1 LTEAKPDVVIDTAA
15 FHNVPVCETDAEASY
30 RVNALGARNVAE
42 IAGEVGAS
50 VVYIST
56 DYVFDGAKQAPYVET
71 DRECPLNVY
80 GASKVAGEQLVRIFN
95 PRHYVVRSTGLY
107 GSKASGK
114 GHTFP
119 RKMLQLAEEKSEVT
133 VVNDQF
139 CTPTYT
145 HDLAEQLIDLVETE
159 NFGTFHMTNEG
170 SCSWFEL
177 TRHIFDLAKVK
188 TPLLPVSSSAFPST
202 VKRPSY
208 SVLENAH
215 LKALGL
221 NRMPHWKDS
230 VSAYLK
236 EVGVL

>member
-1 LTEAKPDVVIDTAA
+1 MIDTAA
-15 FHNVPVCETDAEASY
+15 FHNVPVCETDPESSY
-30 RVNALGARNVAE
+30 RVNSIGARNVAE
-42 IAGEVGAS
+42 IARELGAS
-50 VVYIST
+50 VAFIST

-95 PRHYVVRSTGLY
+95 PRHFVVRSTGLY

-119 RKMLQLAEEKSEVT
+119 RKMLQLAEERDQVT

-145 HDLAEQLIDLVETE
+145 RDLAEQLIDLVETE

-177 TRHIFDLAKVK
+177 TKHVFDLAKVK
-188 TPLLPVSSSAFPST
+188 TPLLPVSSDAFPST
-202 VKRPSY
+202 VSRPSY
-208 SVLENAH
+208 SVLENEH
-215 LKALGL
+215 LKKLGM
-221 NRMPHWKDS
+221 NRMQDWKDA
-230 VSAYLK
+230 VKAYLT
-236 EVGVL
+236 EIEIL